1 MGYQDEHSLA
11 HLEWRIKELG
21 EQLGTMGDTSDLEEL
36 IFLLHQPG
44 WTTPAEYLLVSGI
57 VDAMQEH
64 GKALTTLRQS
74 LITGSRL
81 VSEQAEEL
89 NPQPLP
95 PDPDELNPQPLPPDT
110 LEE

>member
-1 MGYQDEHSLA
+1 MGYQGEHNLA
-11 HLEWRIKELG
+11 HLERRIKELG
-21 EQLGTMGDTSDLEEL
+21 EQLGAMGDISDLEET

-57 VDAMQEH
+57 VDTMQEH
-64 GKALTTLRQS
+64 ARALTTLRQS

-81 VSEQAEEL
+81 ISEQAEEL

-95 PDPDELNPQPLPPDT
+95 PGPEELNPQPLPPDA

>member
-1 MGYQDEHSLA
+1 MGYQGEHNLA
-11 HLEWRIKELG
+11 HLERRIKELG
-21 EQLGTMGDTSDLEEL
+21 EQLGAMGDISDLEET

-57 VDAMQEH
+57 VDTMQEH
-64 GKALTTLRQS
+64 ARALTSLRQS

-81 VSEQAEEL
+81 ISEQAEEL

-95 PDPDELNPQPLPPDT
+95 PGPEELNPQPLPPDT

>member
-1 MGYQDEHSLA
+1 MGYQGEHNLA
-11 HLEWRIKELG
+11 HLEGRIKELG
-21 EQLGTMGDTSDLEEL
+21 EQLRAMGDTSDLEET

-57 VDAMQEH
+57 VDTMQEH
-64 GKALTTLRQS
+64 ARALTILRQS

-81 VSEQAEEL
+81 ISEQAEEL

-95 PDPDELNPQPLPPDT
+95 PGPDELNPQPLPPDT
-110 LEE
+110 QEE